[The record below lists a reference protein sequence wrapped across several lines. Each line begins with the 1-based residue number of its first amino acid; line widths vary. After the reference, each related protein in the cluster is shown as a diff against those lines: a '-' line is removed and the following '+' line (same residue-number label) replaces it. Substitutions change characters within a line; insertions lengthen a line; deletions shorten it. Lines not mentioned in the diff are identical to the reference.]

1 MSMQATIYY
10 RGKLSSCNYSC
21 PYCPFSKTV
30 DSKETLM
37 QDRQQLA
44 QFMEWVRQQE
54 YAGHQLSIFFNPY
67 GEALV
72 HAWYREAMI
81 ELSHMSHITK
91 VAIQTNLSVKL
102 DWTAQLNP
110 AKASFW
116 ATYHPGQ
123 VREDRFIAQGMILYN
138 QGIVF
143 SAGTVGLREAFPAI
157 HQLRAKLPEDVY
169 VWVNAFKDRPRY
181 YSEAEIEELSGIDP
195 YFRDNLQD
203 YDSLGQACRA
213 GEHVFYVQGSGIVKR
228 CYQDKRVIG
237 HLYRHSLEQLS
248 QERPCQM
255 KTCGCYIGYIHM
267 KDQPFASLY
276 GERLLERVPQSY
288 RNLAKPVHI

>member
-37 QDRQQLA
+37 QDRQQLE

-54 YAGHQLSIFFNPY
+54 SHGHQLSIFFNPY

-110 AKASFW
+110 AKVSFW

-123 VREDRFIAQGMILYN
+123 VREDRFVAQGMVLYK

-157 HQLRAKLPEDVY
+157 HRLRAKLPEDVY

-181 YSEAEIEELSGIDP
+181 YSEAEVEELSGIDP

-213 GEHVFYVQGSGIVKR
+213 GEDVFYVQGSGMVKR

-255 KTCGCYIGYIHM
+255 KKCGCYIGYIHM
-267 KDQPFASLY
+267 KDQPFASRY
-276 GERLLERVPQSY
+276 GERLLERVPRSY
-288 RNLAKPVHI
+288 RELAKPMSI

>member
-37 QDRQQLA
+37 QDRQQLE

-54 YAGHQLSIFFNPY
+54 NHRHQLSIFFNPY

-110 AKASFW
+110 AKVSFW

-123 VREDRFIAQGMILYN
+123 VREDRFVAQGMVLYK

-157 HQLRAKLPEDVY
+157 HRLRAKLPEDVY

-181 YSEAEIEELSGIDP
+181 YSEAEVEELSGIDP

-213 GEHVFYVQGSGIVKR
+213 GEDVFYVQGSGMVKR

-255 KTCGCYIGYIHM
+255 KKCGCYIGYIHM
-267 KDQPFASLY
+267 KDQPFASRY
-276 GERLLERVPQSY
+276 GERILERVPRSY
-288 RNLAKPVHI
+288 RELAKPMSI

>member
-54 YAGHQLSIFFNPY
+54 HAGHQLSIFFNPY

-81 ELSHMSHITK
+81 ELSHMSYITK

-123 VREDRFIAQGMILYN
+123 VREDRFIAQGMTLYN

-181 YSEAEIEELSGIDP
+181 YSEAEIEELSEIDP

>member
-37 QDRQQLA
+37 QDRQQLE
-44 QFMEWVRQQE
+44 QFMKWVRQQE
-54 YAGHQLSIFFNPY
+54 SHGHQLSIFFNPY

-110 AKASFW
+110 AKVSFW

-123 VREDRFIAQGMILYN
+123 VREDRFVAQGMVLYK

-157 HQLRAKLPEDVY
+157 HRLRAKLPEDVY

-181 YSEAEIEELSGIDP
+181 YSEAEVEELSGIDP

-213 GEHVFYVQGSGIVKR
+213 GEDVFYVQGSGMVKR

-248 QERPCQM
+248 QDRPCQM
-255 KTCGCYIGYIHM
+255 KKCGCYIGYIHM
-267 KDQPFASLY
+267 KDQPFASRY
-276 GERLLERVPQSY
+276 GERLLERVPRSY
-288 RNLAKPVHI
+288 RELAKPMSI

>member
-1 MSMQATIYY
+1 MSMQTTIYY

-110 AKASFW
+110 VKASFW

-123 VREDRFIAQGMILYN
+123 VREDRFIAQGMTLYN

-181 YSEAEIEELSGIDP
+181 YSEAEIEELSEIDP